1 MKVQRKKIRTMI
13 AIEKYAGRFLLVYG
27 RATAIISESSSEEDK
42 EKSIMSSI
50 AKKRWKL
57 KNSSV
62 KFIDS
67 LLFEA
72 RLQK

>member
-1 MKVQRKKIRTMI
+1 MKVQRKQIRTMT
-13 AIEKYAGRFLLVYG
+13 AIEKYADRCLLVYG
-27 RATAIISESSSEEDK
+27 RATAILSEISSEEDK

-50 AKKRWKL
+50 AKKLWIL

-67 LLFEA
+67 LFI
-72 RLQK
+72 